1 MLSHL
6 PDLLWLPSVI
16 MTVERPTQRHS
27 SGFVSLER
35 IGIMGNLGVID
46 LSILPPLV
54 DLVSYLDPAVRHL
67 TLKHRLKWFFCHK
80 LNRFSLCFVH
90 VAVYSNFMRFFFF
103 KRQICLDIWITCL
116 SCSYFITIF
125 PLWKIVIVFH
135 NGKCIH
141 CSWIINLL
149 AWRTTVSSILTSNY
163 LTAPHCC
170 LDPSCCCSFVCCF
183 NFLSVFFPWEYSI
196 QFDLGSHYSQI
207 LW

>member
-16 MTVERPTQRHS
+16 MTVKRPTQRHS
-27 SGFVSLER
+27 SGLVSLER

-46 LSILPPLV
+46 LSVLPPLV
-54 DLVSYLDPAVRHL
+54 DLVSYLDPAVRLL

-80 LNRFSLCFVH
+80 LNRDSHFASLMFV
-90 VAVYSNFMRFFFF
+90 VCSNFMGNFFF
-103 KRQICLDIWITCL
+103 KRQICLYIWITCL
-116 SCSYFITIF
+116 SCSYFITI
-125 PLWKIVIVFH
+125 FH

-170 LDPSCCCSFVCCF
+170 RDPSCCCSFVCCF